1 MPHQF
6 FRASAVPVD
15 TNLTQFSVTQSLLI
29 SFRKSTANNSV
40 DTNHAPPPPELSKSS
55 VNEIDELELVFK
67 SMD

>member
-6 FRASAVPVD
+6 FRASAVSVD
-15 TNLTQFSVTQSLLI
+15 TNLIQFSVYLLI

-67 SMD
+67 PMD